1 MGTVTA
7 PITTEAEATRRG
19 ILAAAE
25 DPLFEDHWEQAG
37 YEAWLANND
46 QRPGLQHLR
55 AAFIIGYEAKMNSRC
70 DSYAWCDELGIR
82 MENSRCFD
90 ATTPRNAAAR
100 LVTAE
105 MSTGNYVG
113 PRNVVV
119 SVIRDGKKSR
129 WWVSASMAVK
139 VDVEQVAEEET

>member
-1 MGTVTA
+1 MTE

-19 ILAAAE
+19 IQAAAE

-46 QRPGLQHLR
+46 QQSGAQHLR

-70 DSYAWCDELGIR
+70 DSYTWCDELGIR
-82 MENSRCFD
+82 MENNRCFD
-90 ATTPRNAAAR
+90 GATPRTAAAR
-100 LVTAE
+100 LVTEE

-113 PRNVVV
+113 PRNVAV
-119 SVIRDGKKSR
+119 SVIRDGKKST
-129 WWVSASMAVK
+129 WKVSASMVVK
-139 VDVEQVAEEET
+139 VDVEQAEEEEQA